1 MYGEKNGF
9 FAYVVVFRF
18 EPKVHLIRGEFLK
31 QWTILLINDFISFIH
46 FISFIQEYGTTLCYD
61 YDDELGQ
68 IPKEF
73 AHVHGH

>member
-31 QWTILLINDFISFIH
+31 QWTILLINEIIH
-46 FISFIQEYGTTLCYD
+46 SISFIQGYGTTLCYD

-68 IPKEF
+68 IPKAF